1 MSYCHLTTSE
11 RTKIEVLKGLGYSCR
26 AIARHLNRSHTTIS
40 REVKR
45 LNEWSAEKAQWH
57 AAAQKKKCGARSKF
71 TAKLRN
77 VIEEKLKA
85 TWSSEQI
92 VGSLF
97 QGKLSFK
104 TIYRWLYSG
113 KLRVTLQVL
122 RQKGKRQAPRETR
135 GRFNVGTSIQQRPK
149 EVKTRETFGH
159 WELDTVVSARGTKG
173 CIATFAERKTRFYVG
188 IQIPNRSAQSMK
200 WAIEQLISRYPRPC
214 FQTFTTD
221 RGKEFSCYTELETQY
236 EIPFYF
242 ADPYAPWQRGTN
254 ENSNGL
260 LREFFPKRMDLG
272 QLTASKI
279 EKALSLINNRPR
291 KCLNWNTTQDAFE
304 CEVVQLI

>member
-1 MSYCHLTTSE
+1 MSYYHLTIAE
-11 RTKIEVLKGLGYSCR
+11 RSKIEVLKGLGYSCR

-71 TAKLRN
+71 TDELRDI
-77 VIEEKLKA
+77 IEEKLLA
-85 TWSSEQI
+85 TWSPEQI
-92 VGSLF
+92 IGSLF
-97 QGKLSFK
+97 QGKLAFK

-149 EVKTRETFGH
+149 EIKTRETFGH

-173 CIATFAERKTRFYVG
+173 CMATFAERKTRFYVG

-200 WAIEQLISRYPRPC
+200 WAIEQLLSRYPRQC

-221 RGKEFSCYTELETQY
+221 RGKEFSCYTELEKQY
-236 EIPFYF
+236 GIPFYF

-272 QLTASKI
+272 QLPSSKI
-279 EKALSLINNRPR
+279 EQALSLINNRPR
-291 KCLNWNTTQDAFE
+291 KCLNWNTAQDSFDY
-304 CEVVQLI
+304 EVVQLI

>member
-40 REVKR
+40 RELKR
-45 LNEWSAEKAQWH
+45 LNEWTAEKAQWH

-71 TAKLRN
+71 TDKLRK

-85 TWSSEQI
+85 TWSPEQI

-113 KLRVTLQVL
+113 KLHVTLQVL

-200 WAIEQLISRYPRPC
+200 WAIEQLISRYPKQC
-214 FQTFTTD
+214 FKRLRRIEEKNLAVTSTS
-221 RGKEFSCYTELETQY
+221 K
-236 EIPFYF
+236 
-242 ADPYAPWQRGTN
+242 
-254 ENSNGL
+254 NS
-260 LREFFPKRMDLG
+260 
-272 QLTASKI
+272 TASQFT
-279 EKALSLINNRPR
+279 SLIRTHLGNVARMKIVMVFYANFSQNEWIWDNSHYQ
-291 KCLNWNTTQDAFE
+291 K
-304 CEVVQLI
+304 

>member
-1 MSYCHLTTSE
+1 MSYYHLTISE
-11 RTKIEVLKGLGYSCR
+11 RSKIEVLKGLGYSCR
-26 AIARHLNRSHTTIS
+26 AIACHLNRSHTTIS
-40 REVKR
+40 RELKR

-71 TAKLRN
+71 TDKLRKI
-77 VIEEKLKA
+77 IEEKLKA
-85 TWSSEQI
+85 TWSPEQI

-113 KLRVTLQVL
+113 KLHLTLQVL
-122 RQKGKRQAPRETR
+122 RQKGKRQAP
-135 GRFNVGTSIQQRPK
+135 
-149 EVKTRETFGH
+149 RETFGH

-221 RGKEFSCYTELETQY
+221 RGKEFSCYADIEKQY
-236 EIPFYF
+236 GIPIYF
-242 ADPYAPWQRGTN
+242 ADPYAPWQRGTS

-272 QLTASKI
+272 QLTPSKI

-291 KCLNWNTTQDAFE
+291 KCLNWNTTQEAFE
-304 CEVVQLI
+304 YQVVQLI

>member
-1 MSYCHLTTSE
+1 MSYCHLTISE
-11 RTKIEVLKGLGYSCR
+11 RSKIEILQGFGYSCR

-45 LNEWSAEKAQWH
+45 LKEWSAEKAQRH
-57 AAAQKKKCGARSKF
+57 AAAQKKKCGARSKC
-71 TAKLRN
+71 TDKLRN
-77 VIEEKLKA
+77 VIEKKLKA
-85 TWSSEQI
+85 TWSPEQI

-97 QGKLSFK
+97 HGKLAFK
-104 TIYRWLYSG
+104 TIYRWLYAG
-113 KLRVTLQVL
+113 KLRVTFQVL

-135 GRFNVGTSIQQRPK
+135 GRFNVGTSIQERPK

-159 WELDTVVSARGTKG
+159 WEVDTVVSARGTKG

-200 WAIEQLISRYPRPC
+200 WAIEQLISRYPRQC

-221 RGKEFSCYTELETQY
+221 RGKEFSCYAELEKQY
-236 EIPFYF
+236 GIPFYF

-272 QLTASKI
+272 TLTSSKV

-291 KCLNWNTTQDAFE
+291 KCLNWNTTQDSFE
-304 CEVVQLI
+304 YEVVQLI

>member
-11 RTKIEVLKGLGYSCR
+11 RAKIEVLKGLGYSCR

-40 REVKR
+40 RELKR

-71 TAKLRN
+71 TDKLRK

-85 TWSSEQI
+85 TWSPEQI

-113 KLRVTLQVL
+113 KLHVTLQVL
-122 RQKGKRQAPRETR
+122 RQKGKRQAP
-135 GRFNVGTSIQQRPK
+135 
-149 EVKTRETFGH
+149 RETFGH

-214 FQTFTTD
+214 FQTFTTA
-221 RGKEFSCYTELETQY
+221 RGKEFSCYADIKKQY
-236 EIPFYF
+236 GIPIYF
-242 ADPYAPWQRGTN
+242 ADPYAPWQRGTS

-272 QLTASKI
+272 QLTPSKI

-291 KCLNWNTTQDAFE
+291 KCLNWNTKQEAFE
-304 CEVVQLI
+304 YQVVQLI